1 MRSHGSRRLPAAI
14 ATALML
20 VLAAGCGD
28 ADGVGSAADEARPTG
43 VVAETTTTP
52 APSTDAGGAPLE
64 PLGLSIPSD
73 CPVPWEPVYAATES
87 TYPVSVPTS
96 EVPPE
101 RGESLDL
108 LSRRFDPP
116 DTDGD
121 GNADG
126 VGDTATSGETV
137 VLSRAD
143 GDLLL
148 AAEGGS
154 VGSQGGTTWIGD
166 LDGDGRDELLV
177 LSSAEEITDGG
188 FTSYPVYVVPGS
200 TPNGRHDPAVVGV
213 RLPVGS
219 GAPVMPAGDQDGDG
233 SDDVLLSVGAAVR
246 VVSGAQIM
254 AAGPGGAVD
263 EVPAAMPGTPEG
275 WVSGVV
281 QLDPD
286 QPPVLVLLADE
297 VDDGVTLE
305 LWTQPGVVLTTSRVP
320 VTLDGARGM
329 QLTAYRSGED
339 RIVELASQ
347 MDRTG
352 NSTAWAWN
360 LDDPCAGP
368 TPAG

>member
-1 MRSHGSRRLPAAI
+1 MRSHGCRRLPAAI
-14 ATALML
+14 ATALAL
-20 VLAAGCGD
+20 LLAAGCGD
-28 ADGVGSAADEARPTG
+28 ADVVGSEADESRPTG
-43 VVAETTTTP
+43 SVADTTTTSSP
-52 APSTDAGGAPLE
+52 TSGAGGAPLE

-96 EVPPE
+96 EVRPE
-101 RGESLDL
+101 RGESLDVG
-108 LSRRFDPP
+108 SRRFDPP

-121 GNADG
+121 GNADA

-137 VLSRAD
+137 VITRAD
-143 GDLLL
+143 GDLVL
-148 AAEGGS
+148 AAEGAV
-154 VGSQGGTTWIGD
+154 VGTSGGMTWIGD

-177 LSSAEEITDGG
+177 FSSAEQTSDGG
-188 FTSYPVYVVPGS
+188 YPLYVVPGS
-200 TPNGRHDPAVVGV
+200 TPTGRHDPAVVGV
-213 RLPVGS
+213 QLPGTSYV
-219 GAPVMPAGDQDGDG
+219 AVMPAGDQDGDG
-233 SDDVLLSVGAAVR
+233 TDDVLLSVGAAAR
-246 VVSGAQIM
+246 VVSGALVM
-254 AAGPGGAVD
+254 APGPGGALE
-263 EVPAAMPGTPEG
+263 EVPAAVPGTPEG

-281 QLDPD
+281 QMVPD

-297 VDDGVTLE
+297 LDGGVTLE
-305 LWTQPGVVLTTSRVP
+305 LWTEPGVVLRTSRVP
-320 VTLDGARGM
+320 VTLDAARVM
-329 QLTAYRSGED
+329 QMTAYRSGED